1 MNSIYNLP
9 NLSKISRRRKLSFSS
24 WTAEVAYISFSN
36 QVLVSIKN
44 WTRRVDIRYGLAAPP
59 YKQLFGFA
67 KLRQLGENIFA
78 FNHFYESIHTDLDY
92 RVEQWDD
99 SQYMIHLRP
108 LVSEQEWM
116 RFKTDILHIYA
127 EQNAKRAA
135 LRKLIEYNPYR
146 SMKDMYFTFTRHIQ
160 WCRTL
165 LCFDPLRDFVPYS
178 ICVKCGMLI
187 FLSCGFPFM
196 FIFIIYLC
204 LINALYI
211 LCLAADVITYPR
223 FFFFNGRRHRA
234 FLEAV
239 MTAHPDLDPV
249 QVEEELVVKLRLLT
263 DIMSRH
269 HPGVHCRFTSILDW
283 HDSKEGVRVYLET
296 FQIQFSQYF

>member
-1 MNSIYNLP
+1 MNSIYNSP
-9 NLSKISRRRKLSFSS
+9 NLSKISRRRKLLFSS

-67 KLRQLGENIFA
+67 KLWQLGENDFA
-78 FNHFYESIHTDLDY
+78 FDQLYGSIITGLDY
-92 RVEQWDD
+92 RVFRWDD

-116 RFKTDILHIYA
+116 QFKKDILRIYA

-135 LRKLIEYNPYR
+135 LRKLIEFNPYR
-146 SMKDMYFTFTRHIQ
+146 SMKHMNGTSFGHIFHN
-160 WCRTL
+160 CCLPTL
-165 LCFDPLRDFVPYS
+165 CHCDPLRDPCCPNCVFRVEFR
-178 ICVKCGMLI
+178 ICYYAC
-187 FLSCGFPFM
+187 
-196 FIFIIYLC
+196 IILYLC
-204 LINALYI
+204 LALALCI
-211 LCLAADVITYPR
+211 LCLAVDVLTYPR

-239 MTAHPDLDPV
+239 MRAHPDLDPV
-249 QVEEELVVKLRLLT
+249 LVEEELVQKLRLLT

-269 HPGVHCRFTSILDW
+269 HPGVRCRFTSILYRKN
-283 HDSKEGVRVYLET
+283 SKKGPVYSES
-296 FQIQFSQYF
+296 FQIQFSKYF